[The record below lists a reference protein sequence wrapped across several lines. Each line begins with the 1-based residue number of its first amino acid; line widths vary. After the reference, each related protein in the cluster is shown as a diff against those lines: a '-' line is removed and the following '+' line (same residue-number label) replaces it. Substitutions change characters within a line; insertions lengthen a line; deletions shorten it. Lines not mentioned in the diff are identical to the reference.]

1 LQRHVRAS
9 LAYECAGNRRD
20 QAVIAIDGGRGVSD
34 DRHES
39 RAAGRVRGVT
49 GPERPVPFRE
59 VFAVSEYRALYLAL
73 LANWVGDYLA
83 RAAIT
88 VLVYQQSESVLL
100 SAAAFAVS
108 YLPWLVG
115 GPLLTALADRY
126 PYRRV
131 MIICDLLRM
140 ALVLILV
147 VPGLP
152 VAVTLMVLFL
162 VMLGSPPAQAARS
175 ALLPLLLTRE
185 QLPVAMAAGATTVQ
199 AAQVIGYILGATLAA
214 SVHPQL
220 AIGICAVTFL
230 VSALLVLT
238 GVHHRPA
245 AVSHSQRT
253 HLLHET
259 AAGFRLVFGNRVL
272 RSIALLVF
280 SLGAFAI
287 VPEGL
292 AAAWAAL
299 GTTDEVAR
307 GIDQGMIMAAGPVG
321 FVIGGL
327 AVSRLVAPAARQRLI
342 RPFAIIAPLVL
353 VPALAGPPA
362 EVVALLTLLSGV
374 AQGGLMPT
382 LNTQF
387 VLALPHGF
395 RARAFGV
402 MQQGVQLSQGGA
414 VLLTGLLA
422 DRSSVPV
429 VVGLWSVGGV
439 VLMLVL
445 AVRWPNARAVD
456 QEIEQAQLRVPP
468 RRGSNAR
475 HTRRRLSEA
484 AGSMDR

>member
-1 LQRHVRAS
+1 
-9 LAYECAGNRRD
+9 
-20 QAVIAIDGGRGVSD
+20 VSD
-34 DRHES
+34 DRPES
-39 RAAGRVRGVT
+39 RAADEAAGVT
-49 GPERPVPFRE
+49 EPERPVTFRD

-73 LANWVGDYLA
+73 VASWVGDYLA

-108 YLPWLVG
+108 YLPWVVG
-115 GPLLTALADRY
+115 GPLLTALAERY
-126 PYRRV
+126 PYRSV

-140 ALVLILV
+140 VLVLVLV
-147 VPGLP
+147 IPGLP
-152 VAVTLMVLFL
+152 IWAMLVVLFL
-162 VMLGSPPAQAARS
+162 VMLGNPPAQAARS
-175 ALLPLLLTRE
+175 ALQPLLLTRE
-185 QLPVAMAAGATTVQ
+185 QLPVAMAVVATTVQ
-199 AAQVIGYILGATLAA
+199 AAMVIGYLAGATLAA
-214 SVHPQL
+214 AVHPQV
-220 AIGICAVTFL
+220 AISIDAVTFL
-230 VSALLVLT
+230 LSAVLIIT
-238 GVHHRPA
+238 GVRSRPA
-245 AVSHSQRT
+245 AVSEAQRS

-292 AAAWAAL
+292 AAAWAAV
-299 GTTDEVAR
+299 GATNEVAR

-327 AVSRLVAPAARQRLI
+327 AVGRLVAPAVRHRLI
-342 RPFAIIAPLVL
+342 RPFAIMAPLVL

-362 EVVALLTLLSGV
+362 EIVALLTLLSGV

-422 DRSSVPV
+422 ERSSVPL

-439 VLMLVL
+439 VLMLAL
-445 AVRWPNARAVD
+445 AIRWPSARVVD
-456 QEIEQAQLRVPP
+456 EEIEQAELRTPA
-468 RRGSNAR
+468 GHEGNAR
-475 HTRRRLSEA
+475 HTHRRVSEA
-484 AGSMDR
+484 AGRIDR